1 MRNGQIVQDDRQITE
16 NVQSNGAVSS
26 NGFMF
31 PDQAEGR
38 KSEQPNRELIKNDV
52 SPLHSAESFDAYCQH
67 VQSRLSEHATR
78 RREFLQAAYERLTN
92 LLCAARDVEDALLYN
107 ELWQHRVAVREL
119 LDALLRSPIAA
130 SPVAARAIVLP
141 PDASEHR
148 NDPHLNGH
156 VKSDSSSV
164 AMSTP
169 DFAIPAIVPPAK
181 PVPLQSI
188 NGANKIEAVVR
199 GNTPLSL
206 VASDAVVAFSLVSD
220 SGEVVAIV
228 ETSDSSAWVS
238 AGTAA
243 SSPDPT
249 LSAAAISSEPR
260 STEPYPMDKEASR
273 PFRNPARPLPDI
285 EAEAVR
291 FRASLAEWKE
301 THSLAHPNGGMHVPN
316 ALRLRAFA
324 CRQRRLEEEAGDTEV
339 AEVSELSKDIY
350 DLLDAS
356 DDQEYSVA
364 FDDDLD
370 PIPTVYQWNEL
381 ADRYEETARA
391 QEAFDWWNEN
401 RGWLSVEDIQP
412 LAESVAAIQQRFNR
426 LLFRIGGRDPFQQ
439 QLFDDLRTWARDV
452 QCYLH
457 SLRPKVPIGELV
469 ERAQS
474 IDIAW
479 ETAREPLRLI
489 EEQSQQ

>member
-1 MRNGQIVQDDRQITE
+1 
-16 NVQSNGAVSS
+16 
-26 NGFMF
+26 
-31 PDQAEGR
+31 
-38 KSEQPNRELIKNDV
+38 
-52 SPLHSAESFDAYCQH
+52 
-67 VQSRLSEHATR
+67 
-78 RREFLQAAYERLTN
+78 
-92 LLCAARDVEDALLYN
+92 
-107 ELWQHRVAVREL
+107 
-119 LDALLRSPIAA
+119 
-130 SPVAARAIVLP
+130 VLVI
-141 PDASEHR
+141 
-148 NDPHLNGH
+148 L
-156 VKSDSSSV
+156 
-164 AMSTP
+164 
-169 DFAIPAIVPPAK
+169 
-181 PVPLQSI
+181 
-188 NGANKIEAVVR
+188 
-199 GNTPLSL
+199 
-206 VASDAVVAFSLVSD
+206 
-220 SGEVVAIV
+220 
-228 ETSDSSAWVS
+228 
-238 AGTAA
+238 
-243 SSPDPT
+243 
-249 LSAAAISSEPR
+249 
-260 STEPYPMDKEASR
+260 PYAD
-273 PFRNPARPLPDI
+273 

-291 FRASLAEWKE
+291 LRAALIEWKE
-301 THSLAHPNGGMHVPN
+301 THSLAGPKGGMHIPN

-391 QEAFDWWNEN
+391 QEAFDWWTEK

-479 ETAREPLRLI
+479 ETARIPLRLT
-489 EEQSQQ
+489 EVQSE

>member
-1 MRNGQIVQDDRQITE
+1 MRNGQIVQDDRPTTE
-16 NVQSNGAVSS
+16 NAQSNGAASS
-26 NGFMF
+26 NGHTF
-31 PDQAEGR
+31 PDQTMSRISGQTSR
-38 KSEQPNRELIKNDV
+38 EQIKKDI
-52 SPLHSAESFDAYCQH
+52 SPLQSAESFDAYCQQ
-67 VQSRLSEHATR
+67 VQSQLSEHAAR

-119 LDALLRSPIAA
+119 LDALLRSPITESAA
-130 SPVAARAIVLP
+130 AHAFVTATVTA
-141 PDASEHR
+141 EHR
-148 NDPHLNGH
+148 SDPHINGH
-156 VKSDSSSV
+156 VRSEHSAVVMSV
-164 AMSTP
+164 P

-199 GNTPLSL
+199 GDAPQALTASVAPL
-206 VASDAVVAFSLVSD
+206 DFSLLSD
-220 SGEVVAIV
+220 STEAVTFLDPPD
-228 ETSDSSAWVS
+228 TSSSVSSSSVSASSA
-238 AGTAA
+238 T
-243 SSPDPT
+243 
-249 LSAAAISSEPR
+249 ISSVSGSSEQ
-260 STEPYPMDKEASR
+260 SALETDASR
-273 PFRNPARPLPDI
+273 PFRNSVRPLPDI

-291 FRASLAEWKE
+291 LRAALIEWKE
-301 THSLAHPNGGMHVPN
+301 THSLAGPKGGMHIPN

-391 QEAFDWWNEN
+391 QEAFDWWTEK

-479 ETAREPLRLI
+479 ETARIPLRLT
-489 EEQSQQ
+489 EAQSE